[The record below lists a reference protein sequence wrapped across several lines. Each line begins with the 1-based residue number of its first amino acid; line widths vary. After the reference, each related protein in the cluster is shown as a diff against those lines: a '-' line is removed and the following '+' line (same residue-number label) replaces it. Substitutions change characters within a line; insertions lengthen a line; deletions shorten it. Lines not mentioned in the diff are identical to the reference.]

1 MSMTIRAVYQGGM
14 LRPQQP
20 LPLAEGQTVEVTI
33 ATVGPAG
40 PAQPALR
47 PPTPEEEDYARR
59 LKAAKSLEEMHAI
72 METAPASSDDP
83 YDIVALI
90 NESRRL
96 TGFRMPDP
104 HPAGEKPQ

>member
-1 MSMTIRAVYQGGM
+1 MRMTIRAVYRGGM
-14 LRPQQP
+14 LRPDQP
-20 LPLAEGQTVEVTI
+20 LPLAEGETVEATI
-33 ATVGPAG
+33 STAQPAG
-40 PAQPALR
+40 PTLR

-59 LKAAKSLEEMHAI
+59 MKAAKSLEEMFAV
-72 METAPASSDDP
+72 METAPQSPEDT

-104 HPAGEKPQ
+104 NPAGEKPS

>member
-1 MSMTIRAVYQGGM
+1 MRMTVRAIYQGGM
-14 LRPQQP
+14 LRLDQP
-20 LPLAEGQTVEVTI
+20 LPLAEGETVEVTVTT
-33 ATVGPAG
+33 AKPAG
-40 PAQPALR
+40 PALR

-59 LKAAKSLEEMHAI
+59 LKAAKSLEEMHAV
-72 METAPASSDDP
+72 MATAPVSPDDT

-104 HPAGEKPQ
+104 NPAGEEPQ